1 MARVGNDY
9 ASKYYIEGT
18 YKKEASTR
26 FARDQRWGQFYA
38 VGGGWIISKENFLRG
53 SDVISNLKLRGSYGE
68 TGNNRTNAYFPYSQD
83 YAAGWSN
90 LGSTGI
96 NATALVDRF
105 ITWEKQATTNI
116 GLDFGFFKNR
126 ITGSIEYYKRASKD
140 LIMGTALPPSGGM
153 GFSEI
158 TTNIGAMENTGF
170 EINLNTVNFRNDNF
184 EWTTNIN
191 VGTNKNKIT
200 KLNGAE
206 NIISGMN
213 ILEVG
218 TDRYEFYTWEYAGV
232 DPTDGA
238 AMWYKDD
245 ANGNKVTT
253 KNYSEATRYKQG
265 KSALADFEGG
275 FTNYFRYKNFDLNV
289 LFNFSVGSYIYDST
303 YAGLMNTGASAG
315 YQWSQDIANRWQN
328 PGDITNT
335 PKLTTAQNNYTSTS
349 TRFLFKNDYLRL
361 KALNLGYNF
370 SDKVVSQMGIKGLRI
385 YFQGDNLLTFQ
396 SHKGIDP
403 EQSIG
408 GTTDSRSYQQRIY
421 TVGFNVK
428 L

>member
-1 MARVGNDY
+1 M
-9 ASKYYIEGT
+9 
-18 YKKEASTR
+18 
-26 FARDQRWGQFYA
+26 
-38 VGGGWIISKENFLRG
+38 
-53 SDVISNLKLRGSYGE
+53 
-68 TGNNRTNAYFPYSQD
+68 
-83 YAAGWSN
+83 
-90 LGSTGI
+90 
-96 NATALVDRF
+96 
-105 ITWEKQATTNI
+105 
-116 GLDFGFFKNR
+116 
-126 ITGSIEYYKRASKD
+126 
-140 LIMGTALPPSGGM
+140 LILLP
-153 GFSEI
+153 
-158 TTNIGAMENTGF
+158 
-170 EINLNTVNFRNDNF
+170 
-184 EWTTNIN
+184 
-191 VGTNKNKIT
+191 KNKIT